1 MPKTHSTP
9 TSRRRVTPKAEPPA
23 TLPAKVAPSG
33 QVSTKP
39 RTAKAKPLG
48 ATKRSPAEVLTDPP
62 GTPPA
67 KTAPGGQVSTKGR
80 PAKAKPAAATKPAT
94 GEVVPALLSKHEL
107 RPIINKARKHGNAFK
122 REGQLLAAE
131 LHLLQ
136 EAKAHLT
143 YGRESFGLWAESEF
157 ADLELTKANANKLSQ
172 QGRVIVA
179 LQRKGRVDFKNP
191 DTLPGA
197 TGTRALVSVLA
208 NHDEQAMIEVFDA
221 CPEGDVV
228 ATTVSAVADAMLPPP
243 PATDPPQAAPD
254 DDPEDEPEEIP
265 PKVQDLRDHVE
276 RLHDYLHDISCADD
290 ADPIAVTRAYEH
302 FLADAEALKP
312 VLDAVLP
319 GEDEQSKDEQ

>member
-9 TSRRRVTPKAEPPA
+9 TPRRRATPKDKRPA
-23 TLPAKVAPSG
+23 TLFAKAVPSGQLSTKPHTAKRKSSSAEKPSIVEALIGKGAPSG

-39 RTAKAKPLG
+39 
-48 ATKRSPAEVLTDPP
+48 S
-62 GTPPA
+62 
-67 KTAPGGQVSTKGR
+67 
-80 PAKAKPAAATKPAT
+80 PAKAKAEPATKPAT

-107 RPIINKARKHGNAFK
+107 RPIIIKARKHGNAFK
-122 REGQLLAAE
+122 REGQLLAAQ

-143 YGRESFGLWAESEF
+143 YGRESFGSWAETEF

>member
-1 MPKTHSTP
+1 M
-9 TSRRRVTPKAEPPA
+9 A
-23 TLPAKVAPSG
+23 
-33 QVSTKP
+33 
-39 RTAKAKPLG
+39 
-48 ATKRSPAEVLTDPP
+48 
-62 GTPPA
+62 PA

-107 RPIINKARKHGNAFK
+107 RPIIIKAHKHGNAFK

-143 YGRESFGLWAESEF
+143 YGRRSFGSWAETEF
-157 ADLELTKANANKLSQ
+157 GDLELTKANANKLSQ
-172 QGRVIVA
+172 QGRVIIA
-179 LQRKGRVDFKNP
+179 LKRRGRVDLKYP

-228 ATTVSAVADAMLPPP
+228 ATTVSAVAAAMLPA
-243 PATDPPQAAPD
+243 PAPHAAPPGAIDHED
-254 DDPEDEPEEIP
+254 DDEEPEEIP
-265 PKVQDLRDHVE
+265 PNVQDLRDHVE

-290 ADPIAVTRAYEH
+290 ADPIAVARAYEH
-302 FLADAEALKP
+302 FLQDAEALKP

-319 GEDEQSKDEQ
+319 SEDEQSKDKQ

>member
-1 MPKTHSTP
+1 
-9 TSRRRVTPKAEPPA
+9 
-23 TLPAKVAPSG
+23 
-33 QVSTKP
+33 
-39 RTAKAKPLG
+39 
-48 ATKRSPAEVLTDPP
+48 
-62 GTPPA
+62 
-67 KTAPGGQVSTKGR
+67 
-80 PAKAKPAAATKPAT
+80 
-94 GEVVPALLSKHEL
+94 VVPALLSKHEL
-107 RPIINKARKHGNAFK
+107 RPIIIKARKHGNAFK
-122 REGQLLAAE
+122 REGQLLAAQ

-143 YGRESFGLWAESEF
+143 YGRESFGSWAETEF

-172 QGRVIVA
+172 QGRVIIA
-179 LQRKGRVDFKNP
+179 LKRRGRVDLKYP

-228 ATTVSAVADAMLPPP
+228 ATTVSAVAAAMLPA
-243 PATDPPQAAPD
+243 PAPHAAPPGAIDHED
-254 DDPEDEPEEIP
+254 DDEEPEEIP
-265 PKVQDLRDHVE
+265 PNVQDLRSHVE

-290 ADPIAVTRAYEH
+290 ADPIAVARAYEH

-319 GEDEQSKDEQ
+319 SEDEQSKDKQ